1 MHLHGRLKKTFARLD
16 FQILL
21 INTFPQSRGT
31 GSVVV
36 GFLFKSH
43 GGSKITW
50 GFGKAVGCAAF
61 WWGIGGGT
69 KNVVGSFP
77 WGLLEGGRYL
87 AKKCS

>member
-43 GGSKITW
+43 GGSKIRW

-61 WWGIGGGT
+61 WWGIGGGME
-69 KNVVGSFP
+69 NVVGSFP
-77 WGLLEGGRYL
+77 WGLLEGAGI
-87 AKKCS
+87 